1 MTPLARCILAA
12 ALIAGTKTGQA
23 QLLAK
28 PPMPVSRSA
37 ASGSENDPNNR
48 PRPVVAATDHCLL
61 GDVYW
66 GEGKFALAAEAYE
79 TADRLGLDSL
89 EIHLK
94 LARAYLHLNNATG
107 PTEARTVHNGTPGRI
122 KEDVYLIEPMP
133 NEPGRFLVAPKS
145 SAVYQLQLALD
156 GGLDGPRVRLLEAD
170 IWLRARRY
178 GKALAIYKTLEGKL
192 PADRQGGYFRRFAEA
207 CLATDDVERY
217 LDRLEKAAALDG
229 EPDPPL
235 LAAAYLR
242 AAQHYAADADL
253 PNYIRCLELALE
265 QDPESADLHYRLG
278 NAVDDAGRPERASLH
293 WRITLELQ
301 PDHPDRRRMLEAI
314 RDINRQSNRAP

>member
-156 GGLDGPRVRLLEAD
+156 GGLDGPRVRWRLTSGSGPAVTERP
-170 IWLRARRY
+170 WRSTRRSRAS
-178 GKALAIYKTLEGKL
+178 
-192 PADRQGGYFRRFAEA
+192 
-207 CLATDDVERY
+207 C
-217 LDRLEKAAALDG
+217 
-229 EPDPPL
+229 PL
-235 LAAAYLR
+235 IGR
-242 AAQHYAADADL
+242 AATSGAS
-253 PNYIRCLELALE
+253 P
-265 QDPESADLHYRLG
+265 
-278 NAVDDAGRPERASLH
+278 RPA
-293 WRITLELQ
+293 WPPTTL
-301 PDHPDRRRMLEAI
+301 RGTWTG
-314 RDINRQSNRAP
+314 